1 MTAIIC
7 PQYRW
12 RSGSVRSG
20 AQPDR
25 WDLARDQ
32 EGAAGRCLHLVD
44 RDAGGELL
52 QCHALGGD
60 FEEPAIGDDEV
71 DDAARRRRDG
81 AALDEAWAAVA
92 RRLLHRD
99 EDMLGAGCEVHRAA
113 DAAAFLP

>member
-1 MTAIIC
+1 MTTRDAKSAVRFMIA
-7 PQYRW
+7 
-12 RSGSVRSG
+12 SVRWAAIMSEATLPAYDCDHMPTISVCSG

-25 WDLARDQ
+25 RDLARDQ
-32 EGAAGRCLHLVD
+32 EGAAGRRLYLVD

-52 QCHALGGD
+52 QCHALWGD

-92 RRLLHRD
+92 RR
-99 EDMLGAGCEVHRAA
+99 
-113 DAAAFLP
+113 